1 MQLNDGSFENIKQT
15 ITQIRSAF
23 GAPSISCG
31 VLHEG
36 KIIFLHGDGLADVEK
51 GLAPDGDTVYAV
63 ASCTKAFTSAL
74 CGILVDEGK
83 LAWTEPVQSYLPDFE
98 TVHDP
103 EVSKRATLLDML
115 SHGTGLAPMDHA
127 FLGFWDEFWTPLD
140 EQVKVAGNLPVSYDF
155 RTQWLYNN
163 TMIGVAGDVIAA
175 VTGRSWGRVL
185 RERILE
191 PLGLTRTFSSA
202 DDYPAD
208 GNFARGY
215 SVRDDGSFLPLERS
229 ALNDG
234 DFHESAGSVKSSVR
248 DMLTWAKAV
257 MESEAREDPKYPDA
271 KGAPSSNPLRQMKLV
286 RSGHRPVSLQGG
298 RYENSYGLCWFRY
311 MLPTSWLGAI
321 TANRPLLPDP
331 PVVNKDGPPR
341 LAIAHSGEFNGF
353 LTAFYTFPDTCS
365 AVIAIANCTPGRGD
379 PSDLAAQ
386 ALMQELFQMT
396 PRVDIPAYAA
406 IAAKNASLIWP
417 ALVEEWKL
425 KRRPNTQPGPL
436 EDYIGIYTNEGFGM
450 AINVYK
456 LPDHEADQ
464 GENPEPLGFTVNGLK
479 RQSAKLRHYHFDTW
493 TFMPDSR
500 DDAVQKGMESFT
512 KLPLVLMS
520 FVRKQ
525 GVVTGLEW
533 DLEGGATEGP
543 APMLANNIPPV
554 LFQRQGK

>member
-1 MQLNDGSFENIKQT
+1 
-15 ITQIRSAF
+15 
-23 GAPSISCG
+23 
-31 VLHEG
+31 
-36 KIIFLHGDGLADVEK
+36 
-51 GLAPDGDTVYAV
+51 
-63 ASCTKAFTSAL
+63 
-74 CGILVDEGK
+74 
-83 LAWTEPVQSYLPDFE
+83 
-98 TVHDP
+98 
-103 EVSKRATLLDML
+103 ML

-215 SVRDDGSFLPLERS
+215 SVRDDGSLLPLERS

-396 PRVDIPAYAA
+396 PRVNIPAYAA

-464 GENPEPLGFTVNGLK
+464 GDDPELLGFTVNGLK

-543 APMLANNIPPV
+543 APMLASNIPPV